1 MVGTSLMA
9 SRGAASPAQPPRALP
24 AVLCPRCGA
33 PFRLSEDEGICT
45 GCGRAYPVSQR
56 VLVLSPKDGLYEDQ
70 MTVPL
75 RVPAFERTR
84 GPLKVLAY
92 MDFRV
97 SEKQARPRFLFQAV
111 RQLSGPP
118 PKRVLDVG
126 CGGGK
131 EILTSLGPVAGVDI
145 SLTALANAR
154 SMYGLCV
161 RHDVR
166 QGLPFPDQSFDV
178 VNCNDVLGHFSADDR
193 DRLLR
198 EIRRVLRRGG
208 HFIVF
213 VETWS
218 RRYAA
223 NLKKFPDWYPA
234 FMEEM
239 IARSGHIGLEPPAEV
254 RRRLGRHGF
263 AILREKLFGGR
274 WGYTRGHISWA
285 SEKYPAVSTADSVIR
300 AVGGLAVRNL
310 LTESLLDDVLGLL
323 DLVTSRSVTEDD
335 AIALLVLAQAQSTAG
350 AGAMD
355 EGASGPS
362 S

>member
-1 MVGTSLMA
+1 MA
-9 SRGAASPAQPPRALP
+9 SRGATPPTQPPRTLP
-24 AVLCPRCGA
+24 AVLCPYCGA
-33 PFRLSEDEGICT
+33 PFRLSENEGTCT
-45 GCGRAYPVSQR
+45 GCGRTYPVSQR
-56 VLVLSPKDGLYEDQ
+56 VLVLSPKDDLYEDQ

-84 GPLKVLAY
+84 GPLKALAH

-97 SEKQARPRFLFQAV
+97 SQKQVRPRFLFQAV

-166 QGLPFPDQSFDV
+166 EGLPFPEQSFDV
-178 VNCNDVLGHFSADDR
+178 VNCSDVLGHFSAEDR
-193 DRLLR
+193 DHLLA
-198 EIRRVLRRGG
+198 EIRRVLCRGG
-208 HFIVF
+208 HFIAS

-218 RRYAA
+218 RRYAE

-234 FMEEM
+234 FTEEM
-239 IARSGHIGLEPPAEV
+239 VARSGHIGLEPSSEV
-254 RRRLGRHGF
+254 GRRLRRHGF
-263 AILREKLFGGR
+263 TILRRELLGGR
-274 WGYTRGHISWA
+274 WGYTRGHVSWA
-285 SEKYPAVSTADSVIR
+285 SEKYPAVSTTDAAIR

-310 LTESLLDDVLGLL
+310 FAETLLDDILGFL
-323 DLVTSRSVTEDD
+323 DLVTVRKVAEDD
-335 AIALLVLAQAQSTAG
+335 AIALLLVAQAQLRPG
-350 AGAMD
+350 AEAT
-355 EGASGPS
+355 EESAPGPS